1 MRLIFYLIY
10 CYLDSFDVE
19 LVRHQVQYLSLLENL
34 RVRRAG
40 FAYRREY
47 EIFLAK
53 YKSLCP
59 RTWPVWKEDPRMGVE
74 ILLEHLNFVLNKHF
88 CLGK

>member
-1 MRLIFYLIY
+1 MRESFLILK
-10 CYLDSFDVE
+10 DSFDVE

-47 EIFLAK
+47 ETFLAK

-59 RTWPVWKEDPRMGVE
+59 KTWPVYKGEPRQGVE
-74 ILLEHLNFVLNKHF
+74 LLLEHLDFLLNKDF